1 MKAFV
6 LLLGIVAAGCSTLVT
21 PHNGVTPTE
30 GFRIVPESNALE
42 ITADATK
49 NFKLKILRSSSLS
62 NTAIL
67 LGTSGLPQDVSATFE
82 LNPVYGDSAV
92 VHLVATN
99 MARESREFIMIWGE
113 SKRIGWPKKS
123 IVVNLHVKDKQS
135 SSDVKEKPRRKK
147 PTPVIQTP
155 FR

>member
-1 MKAFV
+1 MKTLM
-6 LLLGIVAAGCSTLVT
+6 LLLGIVAASCSTLVT
-21 PHNGVTPTE
+21 PHNRVTPNE

-42 ITADATK
+42 ITADGTK

-67 LGTSGLPQDVSATFE
+67 LGTSGLPPGVSASFE

-92 VHLVATN
+92 VHLVATD
-99 MARESREFIMIWGE
+99 MARESRKFIMIWGE
-113 SKRIGWPKKS
+113 SKKIGWPKKS

-135 SSDVKEKPRRKK
+135 S
-147 PTPVIQTP
+147 
-155 FR
+155 